1 MSQLTPFGLLL
12 RQLRLKKNIRLSKM
26 ADDIGSSPS
35 IVSGIELGR
44 RPIPKGYVDKVAKAI
59 KASVEEFHDLMEKA
73 QQSQSTIKL
82 KQFSPNDQILVNEL
96 ARKVDELSDE
106 EKERIK
112 EILSLPALQNEEPF
126 RRKRGSIV
134 AATSYNNIW
143 QRAEEWG
150 KSIPIKQ
157 NNMLDISYALE
168 SLECYTQNFPFKWT
182 LGILS
187 VNDMP
192 KEEGKTDFSNHII
205 YIREDIWRR
214 LDKDDP
220 RARFTACHEFGHLIL
235 HSFQPIFMAR
245 GNIEQYPIYR
255 DAEWQADVFAA
266 SLLMPASKARDFLS
280 TNNSLF
286 ACANHFGISMTACEA
301 TLRQYAKKGLI
312 VMSSQ

>member
-1 MSQLTPFGLLL
+1 
-12 RQLRLKKNIRLSKM
+12 
-26 ADDIGSSPS
+26 
-35 IVSGIELGR
+35 
-44 RPIPKGYVDKVAKAI
+44 
-59 KASVEEFHDLMEKA
+59 
-73 QQSQSTIKL
+73 
-82 KQFSPNDQILVNEL
+82 
-96 ARKVDELSDE
+96 
-106 EKERIK
+106 
-112 EILSLPALQNEEPF
+112 
-126 RRKRGSIV
+126 
-134 AATSYNNIW
+134 
-143 QRAEEWG
+143 
-150 KSIPIKQ
+150 
-157 NNMLDISYALE
+157 MLDISYALE